1 MLRPDESGA
10 FGLDSRG
17 PHKEREVKLGAGP
30 AFHLPDLAGVI
41 QGVAVAPPETVR
53 METVYY
59 DTPDLRLARW
69 GVSLRRRA
77 GEGWTLKLAP
87 PPSTPGKPA
96 AVLER
101 DELTFEGSATKPPEA
116 ALEVVRAYVRK
127 AELVPVA
134 RLSTV
139 RRRVR
144 LVDATGTRVAEVVD
158 DEVSVRDGRRVAAR
172 FREIEVEVPSTNG
185 TNGAADSE
193 PILTPLVTRL
203 RGAGAGAPDPTPKHI
218 RALGPRAIEPPEV
231 SPQPLSPDAPAKDVI
246 RNALAESIAA
256 LLRHDP
262 LVRSGRDPEAVHQ
275 ARVATRKLR
284 SHLRTFGPLLDP
296 EWTEPLRSELG
307 WLAMGLGAVRDREVL
322 LERLQTRAGSLE
334 AGDQRSAA
342 SLLHL
347 LEVEIDELRK
357 KLLADL
363 DSQRYID
370 LLERL
375 VESAH
380 SPKTTP
386 DAEQPAKGVLP
397 ALATSPWRR
406 LRSAVRQLPETP
418 TDPEVHRIRI
428 LAKRAR
434 YAAEAVAPVAGDAAT
449 AFARCAAKLQTILG
463 EHQDS
468 VTAQAWLRSARAT
481 GRRAFVAGELIALE
495 RIAAAD
501 ARARWPKVWKPL
513 DRKRVRE
520 WMP

>member
-1 MLRPDESGA
+1 ML
-10 FGLDSRG
+10 
-17 PHKEREVKLGAGP
+17 EREVKLGAGP

-41 QGVAVAPPETVR
+41 EGVAVGPSETVR

-69 GVSLRRRA
+69 GVSLRHRA
-77 GEGWTLKLAP
+77 GEGWTLKLAE
-87 PPSTPGKPA
+87 PPSKPGNQS

-101 DELTFEGSATKPPEA
+101 DELTFQGGAKRPPEA

-144 LVDATGTRVAEVVD
+144 LVDASGTRVAEVVD

-172 FREIEVEVPSTNG
+172 FREIEVEVPG
-185 TNGAADSE
+185 EDSVDG
-193 PILTPLVTRL
+193 IITPLVTRL

-231 SPQPLSPDAPAKDVI
+231 AQAPLLPDAPAKDVI
-246 RNALAESIAA
+246 QNVLAESVAA
-256 LLRHDP
+256 LLHNDP
-262 LVRSGRDPEAVHQ
+262 LVRTGRDPEAVHQ
-275 ARVATRKLR
+275 ARVATRKMR
-284 SHLRTFGPLLDP
+284 SNLRTFGPLLDP
-296 EWTEPLRSELG
+296 GWTEPLRSELG

-322 LERLQTRAGSLE
+322 LERLRGSASSLP
-334 AGDQRSAA
+334 ASDQKSAA

-347 LEVEIDELRK
+347 LEKEIDGLRK
-357 KLLADL
+357 KLIADL

-370 LLERL
+370 LLETL
-375 VESAH
+375 VAAAH
-380 SPKTTP
+380 APATLP
-386 DAEQPAKGVLP
+386 EADQPARAVLP
-397 ALATSPWRR
+397 TMATTPWRR
-406 LRSAVRQLPETP
+406 LRSAVRQLPEAP
-418 TDPEVHRIRI
+418 TDPELHRIRI

-434 YAAEAVAPVAGDAAT
+434 YAAEAVAPVAGPGAA
-449 AFARCAAKLQTILG
+449 AFAKAAAKLQTVLG

-468 VTAQAWLRSARAT
+468 VTAQAWLRDAKVT

-495 RIAAAD
+495 RIAANA
-501 ARARWPKVWKPL
+501 ARAKWRKAWDAL
-513 DRKRVRE
+513 DRKRLRD